1 MDEPAAK
8 RVAVIVMHGV
18 GNQTP
23 GQTVCSVAQTL
34 QATHPYSA
42 FMEGKLSLPVD
53 HGFAAHAE
61 DPDAPPRNSLRS
73 LGFHSNLWSRRKTPV
88 GRQLA
93 GDDADHAFTD
103 LLVSQA
109 GNNMQMQAASK
120 LSGQRLGKDDA
131 EQINVDLHEF
141 YWADLSRARS
151 GLRAFFGQLLQL
163 LVHIASLG
171 RLTSVMAALQ
181 APGRTTAS
189 WYGLHAAS
197 YWLLAMP
204 IVIWSALL
212 GVPLALLIPVLVPPH
227 WLLPSIYGISALA
240 GAAVLAAACLKS
252 QSRPLA
258 RALMPAAL
266 LLGGLLGGLLSYVV
280 LSEFLLAATSWL
292 AAFLLAASL
301 LAAYLLLT
309 IYRQARSGAM
319 TFGLLSLAL
328 MLAVIVWLWHES
340 GTPVFNTGAP
350 FVVAIASGLFELT
363 VMGILLAWGA
373 FFVTG
378 FLTLLTGALLKI
390 LYAQT
395 FMRASAFTA
404 RLAIALPASLY
415 LILMLGASTALLG
428 ALGQFETF
436 RCLPFKPV
444 TGLFRS
450 MLGTASPDP
459 CSNTASDFGQVLLNL
474 GGGAF
479 FGLFL
484 VFIGVAT
491 VLLISGFLPSALAEA
506 NAGKNHAASADAPAN
521 LSDALDRAFIVGRV
535 AAWFVFTA
543 FFFWLPLGSLS
554 MLLKIDLSVGN
565 VTALLAGLGGP
576 AFLLAVL
583 SGRFNALTKRIT
595 PAIDIALDV
604 DNWLR
609 ERPVQ
614 NTPRARIA
622 ARFAAL
628 LKHIGQSGQYDG
640 VVIVAH
646 SQGTVI
652 AADILRYLERL
663 DRNPLATIKNRAM
676 LTVGSPLRQLY
687 AQRFPLLY
695 HWAVKPLSSMQS
707 GPDPAALSMQ
717 TWVNGFCTG
726 DYVGRQLWDGSPV
739 PAWDESFDAAAFVK
753 AVSES
758 ALPVS
763 DFCCGTGAH
772 TRYFSGAFP
781 AVGGVIDALVMRVAR

>member
-34 QATHPYSA
+34 QAAHPYSA
-42 FMEGKLSLPVD
+42 FMEGTLSLPVD
-53 HGFAAHAE
+53 HGFAAHPD
-61 DPDAPPRNSLRS
+61 DPNAPPRNSLRS

-109 GNNMQMQAASK
+109 GNNMQMQSSTK
-120 LSGQRLGKDDA
+120 LSGQRRGKDA
-131 EQINVDLHEF
+131 EQVDVDLHEF

-151 GLRAFFGQLLQL
+151 GLRALFGQLLQL

-171 RLTSVMAALQ
+171 RLTAVMAALQ
-181 APGRTTAS
+181 TPGRITAL

-212 GVPLALLIPVLVPPH
+212 SVPLVLLIPVLLPPH
-227 WLLPSIYGISALA
+227 WLLPAVYTASALS
-240 GAAVLAAACLKS
+240 GAALLASACLLS

-258 RALMPAAL
+258 RAIMPAAL
-266 LLGGLLGGLLSYVV
+266 LLGGLLGA
-280 LSEFLLAATSWL
+280 LLAYAALFQFLISATTWL

-301 LAAYLLLT
+301 LIAWFLLT

-319 TFGLLSLAL
+319 AFGLFSLAL
-328 MLAVIVWLWHES
+328 MLCVIAWVWHEKS
-340 GTPVFNTGAP
+340 TSSANTGGP
-350 FVVAIASGLFELT
+350 FVVAIASGLFELI
-363 VMGILLAWGA
+363 VMGILLMWAV
-373 FFVTG
+373 FFAVN
-378 FLTLLTGALLKI
+378 FLILLTGALLKR
-390 LYAQT
+390 LQAQA
-395 FMRASAFTA
+395 FMRPSVFTA
-404 RLAIALPASLY
+404 RLAIALPASLF
-415 LILMLGASTALLG
+415 LILMLGTSTVLLG
-428 ALGQFETF
+428 ALGQFESF

-450 MLGTASPDP
+450 MLHTASPDP
-459 CSNTASDFGQVLLNL
+459 CSNTASDFGQMLLNL

-479 FGLFL
+479 FGVFL
-484 VFIGVAT
+484 VCIGVAA

-506 NAGKNHAASADAPAN
+506 NAGKHHATTPDAPAA
-521 LSDALDRAFIVGRV
+521 LADALDRAFFVGRISS
-535 AAWFVFTA
+535 WFVFVA
-543 FFFWLPLGSLS
+543 FFFFLPLGSLS
-554 MLLKIDLSVGN
+554 ILLKIEFSIGN

-695 HWAVKPLSSMQS
+695 QWAVRPLSSMQN

-717 TWVNGFCTG
+717 TWINGFCTG
-726 DYVGRQLWDGSPV
+726 DYVGRQLWSGSPV
-739 PAWDESFDAAAFVK
+739 PAWDESFDAAAFVH

-758 ALPVS
+758 TLPVS